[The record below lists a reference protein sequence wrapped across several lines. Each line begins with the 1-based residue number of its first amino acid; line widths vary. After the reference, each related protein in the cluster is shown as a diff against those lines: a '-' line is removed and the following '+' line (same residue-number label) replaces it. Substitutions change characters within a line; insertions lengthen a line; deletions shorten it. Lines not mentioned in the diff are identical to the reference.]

1 MRKFIQWTVRLA
13 LFGLVALAVYDQL
26 VRRPEFRTWHGNV
39 FGIPY
44 DFRPP
49 TVERILERFWNPNDD
64 RLLTPHVF
72 GVGWSINFHRL
83 VRMRDM

>member
-1 MRKFIQWTVRLA
+1 MRRLFRWTVRFA

-26 VRRPEFRTWHGNV
+26 VRRPEFRTWYGNV

-83 VRMRDM
+83 LRMRDM